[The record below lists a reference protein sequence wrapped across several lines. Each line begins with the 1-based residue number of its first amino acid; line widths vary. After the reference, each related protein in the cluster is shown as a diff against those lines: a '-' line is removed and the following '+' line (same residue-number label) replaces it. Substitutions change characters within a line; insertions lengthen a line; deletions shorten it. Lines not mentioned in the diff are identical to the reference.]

1 MHLDAI
7 PVGGGGS
14 NGRDARS
21 CITHKTGTDWPKAIM
36 RLTMYQKIPKEPMLA
51 YIVRRIMN
59 EDVNRQS

>member
-7 PVGGGGS
+7 PGGRGGS

-21 CITHKTGTDWPKAIM
+21 CITHKTGTDWPRAIM
-36 RLTMYQKIPKEPMLA
+36 RLTLHQKISQEPMLA
-51 YIVRRIMN
+51 YIAWRIMN